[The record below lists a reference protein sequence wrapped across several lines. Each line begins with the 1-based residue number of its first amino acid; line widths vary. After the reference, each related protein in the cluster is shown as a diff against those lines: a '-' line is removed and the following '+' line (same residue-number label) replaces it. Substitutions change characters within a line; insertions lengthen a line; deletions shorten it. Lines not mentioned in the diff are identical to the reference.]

1 MNDRVIIHL
10 DNEGVAD
17 VRLNRADKMNALDSA
32 MIEGILAAQDQLRAE
47 PRLRAVVLHGE
58 GRAFCAGLDISRFR
72 SMGTEEN
79 GHAYTLA
86 DRTHGIANA
95 PQQTAWGWRDL
106 PVPVIAAVHGVAF
119 GGGLQ
124 IALGADIRYVTSD
137 VKLSV
142 MEIKWGLVPDMAGI
156 ALLRELVRGDVAREL
171 TYSGRII
178 NGDEAVRLGLATWAG
193 SDPLAHA
200 REMARS
206 IARSNPD
213 AIRAA
218 KRLLNRS
225 ADADAAALL
234 VSESREQDRLIGS
247 PNQLEAVRAGMEQR
261 PPEFS
266 APGVYVE
273 EISFKARSIE
283 GVPTSTAAFIGPTR
297 TTPPATDSTGHEPL
311 RSFLDF
317 EQQYGGLDDLQT
329 AQGSVCNYVAH
340 AARVFFDNGGQR
352 LYIGHVAADAAAEEY
367 AAALQALPEAAGIS
381 VIAAPGYSA
390 RAAAA
395 EIQQALIEH
404 VGQPERFRF
413 AVLDA
418 RPAATIDE
426 VLAARSSINSSY
438 AAMYYP
444 WVTTQNSV
452 QLPPSG
458 FVCGIL
464 ARVDTARGV
473 WRAPANETVNGAVDL
488 QAAIDTHGQERLS
501 AQGINSIRSFP
512 SRGILLW
519 GARTTS
525 EDPLWKYVNVR
536 RYFIYLEQS
545 IYAGLQWV
553 VFEPNG
559 EPLWAGVRQTI
570 TNFLLN
576 NWRSGAL
583 MGTKPEE
590 AFYVRCDRS
599 TMTQN
604 DIDNGRTIAE
614 IGVAPVRPAEFVIIR
629 IGLWTASRCAS
640 C

>member
-1 MNDRVIIHL
+1 MNDRVVIHL
-10 DNEGVAD
+10 DNDGVAD

-58 GRAFCAGLDISRFR
+58 GRAFCAGLDISRFTE
-72 SMGTEEN
+72 MGTAPR
-79 GHAYTLA
+79 HALA

-124 IALGADIRYVTSD
+124 IALGADIRYVSSD

-171 TYSGRII
+171 AYSGRII
-178 NGDEAVRLGLATWAG
+178 HGDEAVRLGLATWAG

-200 REMARS
+200 RELARK

-225 ADADAAALL
+225 TDADAAELL

-247 PNQLEAVRAGMEQR
+247 PNQIEAVRATMEQR
-261 PPEFS
+261 EPEFS

-273 EISFKARSIE
+273 EVSFRAHSIE
-283 GVPTSTAAFIGPTR
+283 GVSTSTTAFIGPTL
-297 TTPPATDSTGHEPL
+297 TSPPATDSAERKPL
-311 RSFLDF
+311 RSFLEF

-329 AQGSVCNYVAH
+329 AQGPVCNYIAQ
-340 AARVFFDNGGQR
+340 AARVFFDNGGRQ
-352 LYIGHVAADAAAEEY
+352 LYIGPVAADAPAEEY
-367 AAALQALPEAAGIS
+367 AAALQALPESGGIS

-395 EIQQALIEH
+395 EIQQTLIEH
-404 VGQPERFRF
+404 VSQPQRYRF

-418 RPAATIDE
+418 PPAATID
-426 VLAARSSINSSY
+426 AAVAAKSSIDSSY

-444 WVTTQNSV
+444 WVTTQSSV

-458 FVCGIL
+458 FVCGIY
-464 ARVDTARGV
+464 ARTDSARGV
-473 WRAPANETVNGAVDL
+473 WKAPANETVQGAV
-488 QAAIDTHGQERLS
+488 
-501 AQGINSIRSFP
+501 
-512 SRGILLW
+512 
-519 GARTTS
+519 
-525 EDPLWKYVNVR
+525 
-536 RYFIYLEQS
+536 
-545 IYAGLQWV
+545 
-553 VFEPNG
+553 
-559 EPLWAGVRQTI
+559 
-570 TNFLLN
+570 
-576 NWRSGAL
+576 
-583 MGTKPEE
+583 
-590 AFYVRCDRS
+590 
-599 TMTQN
+599 
-604 DIDNGRTIAE
+604 E
-614 IGVAPVRPAEFVIIR
+614 IGR
-629 IGLWTASRCAS
+629 AS
-640 C
+640 CRERV

>member
-1 MNDRVIIHL
+1 MNDRVVIDL

-58 GRAFCAGLDISRFR
+58 GRAFCAGLDLSRFR
-72 SMGTEEN
+72 SMAAEES
-79 GHAYTLA
+79 GRGYTLA

-124 IALGADIRYVTSD
+124 IALGADIRCVTSD

-193 SDPLAHA
+193 SDPLAQA
-200 REMARS
+200 RELARS
-206 IARSNPD
+206 IARRSPD

-234 VSESREQDRLIGS
+234 VTESREQERLMGS
-247 PNQLEAVRAGMEQR
+247 PNQIEAVRAEMEQR

-273 EISFKARSIE
+273 EISFRAHSIE
-283 GVPTSTAAFIGPTR
+283 GVPTSTAAFIGPTH
-297 TTPPATDSTGHEPL
+297 TTPPATDSAAREPL
-311 RSFLDF
+311 RSFLEF

-329 AQGSVCNYVAH
+329 AQGSGCNYVAH

-352 LYIGHVAADAAAEEY
+352 LYIGHVSADALAEEY
-367 AAALQALPEAAGIS
+367 AAALQALPESAGIS

-404 VGQPERFRF
+404 VSQPERFRF
-413 AVLDA
+413 AVFDA
-418 RPAATIDE
+418 PPAATIDE
-426 VLAARSSINSSY
+426 VLAARSSIDSSY

-458 FVCGIL
+458 FVCGIY
-464 ARVDTARGV
+464 ARTDNARGV
-473 WRAPANETVNGAVDL
+473 WKAPANETVTGAVDL
-488 QAAIDTHGQERLS
+488 QTAIDTHGQERLS

-512 SRGILLW
+512 ARGILLW
-519 GARTTS
+519 GARTAS
-525 EDPLWKYVNVR
+525 QDPLWKYVNVR

-545 IYAGLQWV
+545 IHDGLQWV

-559 EPLWAGVRQTI
+559 EPLWKAVRQTI

-590 AFYVRCDRS
+590 AFFVRCDSS

-604 DIDNGRTIAE
+604 DIDNGRLIVE

-629 IGLWTASRCAS
+629 IGLWTASRCAT

>member
-1 MNDRVIIHL
+1 MNDRVVIHL

-17 VRLNRADKMNALDSA
+17 VRLNRADKMNAIDSA
-32 MIEGILAAQDQLRAE
+32 MIEGILAAQDRLRAE

-79 GHAYTLA
+79 GRGYTLA

-156 ALLRELVRGDVAREL
+156 ALLRELVRGDVARDL

-178 NGDEAVRLGLATWAG
+178 NGDEAVRIGLATWAG

-200 REMARS
+200 REMARN

-297 TTPPATDSTGHEPL
+297 TTPPATDSTGHQPL

-426 VLAARSSINSSY
+426 VLAARSGINSSY

-473 WRAPANETVNGAVDL
+473 WRAPANETVTGAVDL

-559 EPLWAGVRQTI
+559 EPLWAGVQQTI

-604 DIDNGRTIAE
+604 DIDNGRLIAE